1 MAYIHKVKNA
11 IFSSFLSKYSYT
23 EAFYLKR
30 HYFIPIMINSKLN
43 SRLKGNIGED
53 IACKFLMKKG
63 FTIMDRNYL
72 KKWGEIDIVAKKRNI
87 FHFIEVKS
95 VEVKDSNDNVSSN
108 SFRPEEN
115 VHVLKQRRLRRV
127 IQTYLLERGQGLDV
141 EFFFHVVVVRMNT
154 ETRRAK
160 VSLIENV
167 IL

>member
-1 MAYIHKVKNA
+1 M
-11 IFSSFLSKYSYT
+11 
-23 EAFYLKR
+23 
-30 HYFIPIMINSKLN
+30 
-43 SRLKGNIGED
+43 KGNIGED
-53 IACKFLMKKG
+53 IACKFLIKKG
-63 FTIMDRNYL
+63 FAIIERNYL
-72 KKWGEIDIVAKKRNI
+72 KKWGEIDIVAKKKNI

-95 VEVKDSNDNVSSN
+95 VEVKNAATCADNVPNN

-127 IQTYLLERGQGLDV
+127 IQTYLLERGHGLDV

>member
-1 MAYIHKVKNA
+1 
-11 IFSSFLSKYSYT
+11 
-23 EAFYLKR
+23 
-30 HYFIPIMINSKLN
+30 MIDSKLN

-53 IACKFLMKKG
+53 IACTFLMKKG
-63 FTIMDRNYL
+63 FTIVDRNYL
-72 KKWGEIDIVAKKRNI
+72 KKWGEIDIVTKKKNI

-95 VEVKDSNDNVSSN
+95 VEVKSTAAHTNVSND

-127 IQTYLLERGQGLDV
+127 VQTYLLERGQGLDV

-160 VSLIENV
+160 VSMIENV